1 MPKNRTSA
9 LLSLMFVFLSGALV
23 GAVSHR
29 LYMVNT
35 VNGGGGPNAV
45 QRPQKFD
52 PEEVRRRRINEM
64 RDKVKLD
71 DDQVAKLNGI
81 YDHTRQ
87 QFHDLKKK
95 GDEEGHAI
103 WENQKEAVRAILKP
117 EQQGLYEQFQKE
129 QDEQRKRRQQTE
141 GKK

>member
-35 VNGGGGPNAV
+35 VSGGTNTG
-45 QRPQKFD
+45 QRPQKLD
-52 PEEVRRRRINEM
+52 PEEIRKRRITEM
-64 RDKVKLD
+64 RDKVRLD
-71 DDQVAKLNGI
+71 DDQVAKLNVI

-103 WENQKEAVRAILKP
+103 WENQKDAVRAILKP
-117 EQQGLYEQFQKE
+117 EQQPLYEQFQRE
-129 QDEQRKRRQQTE
+129 QDEQRKRHQQME

>member
-1 MPKNRTSA
+1 MPKNRISA
-9 LLSLMFVFLSGALV
+9 LLSLMFVFLSGTLV
-23 GAVSHR
+23 GAVSYR

-35 VNGGGGPNAV
+35 VIGVTTSG
-45 QRPQKFD
+45 QRPPKMD
-52 PEEVRRRRINEM
+52 PEEVRKRRINEM

-71 DDQVAKLNGI
+71 DEQVAKLNVI

-87 QFHDLKKK
+87 QFHALKKK

-103 WENQKEAVRAILKP
+103 WESQREAVRAILKP
-117 EQQGLYEQFQKE
+117 EQQPLYDQFQKE
-129 QDEQRKRRQQTE
+129 QDEQHKRRQKME

>member
-1 MPKNRTSA
+1 MPKNRISA
-9 LLSLMFVFLSGALV
+9 LLSLMFVFLSGTLV
-23 GAVSHR
+23 GAVSYR

-35 VNGGGGPNAV
+35 VIGVTTSG
-45 QRPQKFD
+45 QRPPKTD
-52 PEEVRRRRINEM
+52 PEEIRKRRINEM

-71 DDQVAKLNGI
+71 EDQVAKLNVI

-87 QFHDLKKK
+87 QFHALKKK

-103 WENQKEAVRAILKP
+103 WESQKEAVRAILKP
-117 EQQGLYEQFQKE
+117 EQQPLYDQFQKE
-129 QDEQRKRRQQTE
+129 QDEQHKRRQQME

>member
-29 LYMVNT
+29 LYMVSS
-35 VNGGGGPNAV
+35 VNGGGPNAV
-45 QRPQKFD
+45 PRPQKSD

-71 DDQVAKLNGI
+71 EDQVAKLNVI

-129 QDEQRKRRQQTE
+129 QDEQRKRRQQME

>member
-35 VNGGGGPNAV
+35 VSGGTNTG
-45 QRPQKFD
+45 QRPQKLD
-52 PEEVRRRRINEM
+52 PEEIRKRRINEM

-71 DDQVAKLNGI
+71 DDQVAKLNVI

-87 QFHDLKKK
+87 QFHSLKQK

-117 EQQGLYEQFQKE
+117 EQQSLYEQFQKE
-129 QDEQRKRRQQTE
+129 QDEQRKRRQQSE

>member
-9 LLSLMFVFLSGALV
+9 LLSLIFVFLSGALV

-29 LYMVNT
+29 LYMVST
-35 VNGGGGPNAV
+35 VNGGGPNATP
-45 QRPQKFD
+45 RPPKFD

-71 DDQVAKLNGI
+71 EDQVAKLNVI

-129 QDEQRKRRQQTE
+129 QDEQRKRRQQME